1 MGAHIKLKFMKVPR
15 GLRLW
20 YVSRSSCSY
29 FVVLTSF
36 GLLCILS
43 LLMKYASS
51 ILIVQISSDGHS
63 CSGQTP
69 DIAWGKFQK
78 NGCPRTKILNGKRF
92 SSKIDGVEVD
102 IGDFQSLNF
111 VSMQK
116 NMIMMSLPLCHYYA
130 YIFWVL
136 LMGALRA
143 IVNKSL

>member
-15 GLRLW
+15 GLHLW
-20 YVSRSSCSY
+20 YVSRSCCSY
-29 FVVLTSF
+29 FVVRTIF
-36 GLLCILS
+36 GLQCILS

-51 ILIVQISSDGHS
+51 ILITQISSDGHS

-102 IGDFQSLNF
+102 IGDFQPLNF

-116 NMIMMSLPLCHYYA
+116 NMIMISLLCIY
-130 YIFWVL
+130 FL
-136 LMGALRA
+136 GF
-143 IVNKSL
+143 VNEYP